1 MSTKENKLLAKRA
14 KRDIKRKT
22 LKLRNAV
29 AKTATTRNRKLVNGR
44 REAISKL
51 RDDVYDFIVQKDSFK
66 KFLASMIDGGKA
78 LKAKDGAKYDG
89 LILSAYEKGIAKID
103 ELVEPRLSKL
113 AAIVDGIN
121 VNTAIDMN
129 ISDYLNAVNAFNDLC
144 SAFTNI
150 VQAVNRYHNHNVS
163 VYNATDDPEHIAEF
177 TDDDFNFDKL
187 SEPTDLD
194 ALLNE
199 MPNSHEDVEATVVVD
214 DAEPIKP
221 EETPEPE
228 K

>member
-14 KRDIKRKT
+14 KRAIKRKT

-29 AKTATTRNRKLVNGR
+29 AKTATTRNRKLVNSR
-44 REAISKL
+44 REAINKL

-66 KFLASMIDGGKA
+66 KFLASMIEGGKA
-78 LKAKDGAKYDG
+78 LKEKDGAKYDG

-129 ISDYLNAVNAFNDLC
+129 ISDYLNAVNSFNDLC

-150 VQAVNRYHNHNVS
+150 VQVVNRYHNHNVS
-163 VYNATDDPEHIAEF
+163 VYNATDDPEHIVEF

-187 SEPTDLD
+187 SEPTDID
-194 ALLNE
+194 TLLNE

-214 DAEPIKP
+214 DTEPAKS
-221 EETPEPE
+221 EETSEPE

>member
-44 REAISKL
+44 REAINKL

-66 KFLASMIDGGKA
+66 KFLASMIEGGKA
-78 LKAKDGAKYDG
+78 LKEKDGAKYDG

-113 AAIVDGIN
+113 AAIVDGID

-150 VQAVNRYHNHNVS
+150 VQVVNRYHNHNVS

-194 ALLNE
+194 ALLKE

-214 DAEPIKP
+214 DAEPAKP